1 MKIFESSIVPYS
13 GNSFLSFDMLY
24 DDVKRFLKDN
34 KIQYQVDVLP
44 NKGCTP
50 EVPWTIIRVQKIISI
65 YFAYNKMFKI
75 EFDEGYTGK
84 LKNGI
89 YIGMPIEEALSIDP
103 TLAYNEEEEDYGSEE
118 GYWME
123 DNLKTEK
130 VMSITIF
137 IKELLDDDLFFTYE
151 WAK

>member
-1 MKIFESSIVPYS
+1 MK
-13 GNSFLSFDMLY
+13 D
-24 DDVKRFLKDN
+24 
-34 KIQYQVDVLP
+34 IQG
-44 NKGCTP
+44 NKGGQQSNVWPDFETTRNN
-50 EVPWTIIRVQKIISI
+50 WT
-65 YFAYNKMFKI
+65 
-75 EFDEGYTGK
+75 
-84 LKNGI
+84 
-89 YIGMPIEEALSIDP
+89 PIEEALSIDP

-123 DNLKTEK
+123 DNLETEK